1 MLAAVDLNAYR
12 TEAEAFASALDRE
25 YYLHFSGQRDE
36 FEIEPIYE
44 RHERLF
50 DQGAVD
56 ELRSAGVGPLLEFAV
71 HGLIG
76 RATRAEEAELARR
89 EAALEIELDGEAIPF
104 RQSVVL
110 QANEPDPE
118 RRAAVERLRLETIE
132 RELNPLHREMLERSH
147 ELTAELGWPSL
158 RAMCEEL
165 SAIDLGALARATTDF
180 LDATEPRYEPLVE
193 PRLEDQL
200 GFGFDRLRRSDLPA
214 FFRAPSLDSLFPEEM
229 LLPSFEETLAAMGL
243 RLEWTPNVRIDTE
256 PRPKKSPRAFCAPVR
271 VPDEVYLVIPRMGG
285 RDDFEA
291 LYHEAGHTEHYAHV
305 DPDLPFEHRYL
316 GDNSVTEG
324 FAFLFQHLTASPAW
338 LRTRLGVADPEPLLE
353 FAHAER
359 LVYLRRYAA
368 KLAYELELHGGERPL
383 DEMPARYSRGLS
395 DALHV
400 EWPAETWMS
409 DVDPFFY
416 AARYLRAWA
425 LEVQLRRELHERFGE
440 EWFARHDAAAL
451 LKSLWREGQRL
462 PAEELLAELTG
473 RELDFSLLPDELAP
487 A

>member
-1 MLAAVDLNAYR
+1 VDLGAYR
-12 TEAEAFASALDRE
+12 TEAEAFVSALDRE

-50 DQGAVD
+50 ERRAVE
-56 ELRSAGVGPLLEFAV
+56 ELREAGGGPLFEFAA

-104 RQSVVL
+104 RQSTVV
-110 QANEPDPE
+110 QANEPDPD
-118 RRAAVERLRLETIE
+118 RRAAIEEQRLALIE
-132 RELNPLHREMLERSH
+132 QELSPLHREMLERSH
-147 ELTAELGWPSL
+147 ALAAELGWRSL
-158 RAMCEEL
+158 RAMCEDL
-165 SAIDLGALARATTDF
+165 SGIDLTALGEASDAF
-180 LDATEPRYEPLVE
+180 LAATEEHYEPLVG
-193 PRLEDQL
+193 PRLEEQL

-229 LLPSFEETLAAMGL
+229 LLPSFEETLEALGL
-243 RLEWTPNVRIDTE
+243 RLEWTPNVRLDTE
-256 PRPKKSPRAFCAPVR
+256 ARPKKSPRAFCAPVS
-271 VPDEVYLVIPRMGG
+271 VPDEVYLVIPRVGG

-291 LYHEAGHTEHYAHV
+291 LYHEAGHAEHYAHV
-305 DPDLPFEHRYL
+305 DPELPFEHRYL

-338 LRTRLGVADPEPLLE
+338 LRARLGAAEPEQLVE
-353 FAHAER
+353 FARAER

-368 KLAYELELHGGERPL
+368 KLRYELELHGGDGRLE
-383 DEMPARYSRGLS
+383 DMPSRYARLLS
-395 DALHV
+395 EALHV
-400 EWPAETWMS
+400 DWPATTWLS

-425 LEVQLRRELHERFGE
+425 LELHLRRELHDRFGE
-440 EWFARHDAAAL
+440 EWFARHEAADL
-451 LKSLWREGQRL
+451 LRSLWREGQRL
-462 PAEELLAELTG
+462 PAEELLGELTG
-473 RELDFSLLPDELAP
+473 RELDFSLLLAEVG
-487 A
+487 AA